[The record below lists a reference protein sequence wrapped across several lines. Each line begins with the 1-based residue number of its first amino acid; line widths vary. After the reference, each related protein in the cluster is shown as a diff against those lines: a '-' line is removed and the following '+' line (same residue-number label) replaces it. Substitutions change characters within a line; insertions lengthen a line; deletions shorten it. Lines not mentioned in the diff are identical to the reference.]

1 MADVLIIGAGV
12 AGLAA
17 ASALL
22 RAGMSVQMLEA
33 RDRIGGRIW
42 TQHDSSFPAPVELG
56 AEFIHGKPREIW
68 SIVESR
74 GLAVT
79 EVPQDHFMAP
89 RTRID
94 SRRDM
99 MDEIERATER
109 LRRERNCEQ
118 SIAEVLKT
126 PQSDPTLRRLGH
138 SLEAYV
144 SNFHAADVSR
154 FSIRALL
161 QSADAA
167 EEVEGDRAFR
177 LVRGYDQITAEFE
190 EQLKQ
195 KRVTLR
201 LRTIVKRIH
210 WARGRVRLSAG
221 SGATWI
227 ARAALITLPLGVL
240 QAAASARAAV
250 EFQPALPQKQAAIGR
265 MAMGHTFRIVLRFR
279 ERFWENTEPAETGVS
294 REKMET
300 FSFLHGLELPIPV
313 WWSTRPLI
321 APVLTGWIGGP
332 AAEQLAGRSEKWIV
346 KQACESLA
354 RVFHVNEREVKKQL
368 LDWHYHDWTSD
379 PFSRGAYSYMPVGG
393 RGAAEELAAPVE
405 RTLFF
410 AGEATEVSGHNATV
424 HGAIRTGIRAAQQI
438 LNAVG

>member
-1 MADVLIIGAGV
+1 MADVLILGAGA

-17 ASALL
+17 AAALAH
-22 RAGMSVQMLEA
+22 AGLSVQLLEA

-42 TQHDSSFPAPVELG
+42 TLHERDFPAPVELG

-68 SIVESR
+68 SIVEAR
-74 GLAVT
+74 GLATV

-94 SRRDM
+94 PRRDM
-99 MDEIERATER
+99 MNEIERAMER
-109 LRRERNCEQ
+109 LRRERNREQ
-118 SIAEVLKT
+118 SIANILKAKT
-126 PQSDPTLRRLGH
+126 SDPTLKRLGD
-138 SLEAYV
+138 SLEAYI
-144 SNFHAADVSR
+144 SNFHAADISR

-161 QSADAA
+161 ESAEAT
-167 EEVEGDRAFR
+167 EQVEGDRAFR
-177 LVRGYDQITAEFE
+177 LVRGYDQITAQFA

-195 KRVTLR
+195 KRVTLS
-201 LRTIVKRIH
+201 LKTVVKRIR
-210 WARGRVRLSAG
+210 WAHGRVRLSAANG
-221 SGATWI
+221 QTWS

-250 EFQPALPQKQAAIGR
+250 EFQPALPQKQDAISR
-265 MAMGHTFRIVLRFR
+265 LAMGPTFRIVLRFR
-279 ERFWENTEPAETGVS
+279 DRFWENAKPEKTGVS

-346 KQACESLA
+346 EQACVSLA
-354 RVFHVNEREVKKQL
+354 RAFHVNEREVKRQL
-368 LDWHYHDWTSD
+368 LDWSYHDWTSD

-393 RGAAEELAAPVE
+393 GNAAKELAAPVDG
-405 RTLFF
+405 TLFF
-410 AGEATEVSGHNATV
+410 AGEATEDSGHNATV
-424 HGAIRTGIRAAQQI
+424 HGAIKTGIRAAQEIQRAI
-438 LNAVG
+438 R